1 VGEQTKVDVSDGK
14 MGLYVE
20 RPKGAAKGAVIV
32 IQEAF
37 GVNSHIQAV
46 CKRFAEDGYLAVA
59 PHVFHR
65 SGDPIIPYEN
75 MQAVLPH
82 IMALKFDLILS
93 DTDAVL
99 GFLNKEGF
107 EASRV
112 AIVGY
117 CMGGSV
123 AAMVAGRRKIG
134 AAVSYYGG
142 GISQGRFG
150 APPLLELA
158 AEFQTP
164 WLGQYGDADLTI
176 PFTEVEMLRKAA
188 QKSAVKTDVFR
199 YEEAEH
205 GFNCDER
212 PSFHAES
219 AKLAWARTLEFLS
232 ANLR

>member
-1 VGEQTKVDVSDGK
+1 
-14 MGLYVE
+14 MARE
-20 RPKGAAKGAVIV
+20 RTLSIV
-32 IQEAF
+32 
-37 GVNSHIQAV
+37 
-46 CKRFAEDGYLAVA
+46 K
-59 PHVFHR
+59 P
-65 SGDPIIPYEN
+65 
-75 MQAVLPH
+75 
-82 IMALKFDLILS
+82 
-93 DTDAVL
+93 DAVEKNHSEAIVAL
-99 GFLNKEGF
+99 LKKEGF

-123 AAMVAGRRKIG
+123 AAMVAGRRKLG

-142 GISQGRFG
+142 GISAGRFG

-176 PFTEVEMLRKAA
+176 PFTEVEMLRRAA
-188 QKSAVKTDVFR
+188 KKSSVPTDVFR

-212 PSFHAES
+212 PSFHAQS
-219 AKLAWARTLEFLS
+219 AKLAWGRTLEFLG